1 MHSKRF
7 ASHQTAATSGAKQ
20 QTRCEGIGTKEEDMG
35 LDRRFVLAG
44 GASLIAAPFVSRA
57 EAQAGQTLRLSHT
70 DTPVGSRQQAAELF
84 ARKVAEYTGGAFN
97 VQVFHSGQVA
107 NDPKAIEQLQLGGL
121 DFTISATG
129 SYAPHVRGLNL
140 TAMPFLVDSYEQ
152 GWKLYD
158 ESKALKSHM
167 DQLPAKGLRVLSTW
181 EAGFRS
187 FTTKEPL
194 NSPAD
199 AKGKRMRVFPNDMI
213 RWIMES
219 IGFVPVV
226 LPVTEVYLAI
236 QQGTVIGQENPTD
249 TIFSLRFY
257 EVAPHLTLTRHVY
270 SPLPMTISEITWKR
284 LDAKAQEAITRAAA
298 DASAHSRQIVR
309 ADEDKQLAEM
319 TAKGA
324 KVARPTIA
332 PFREAVKPVY
342 DRAREAFGA
351 AAVDSMLADC
361 EAIRRSLPA

>member
-1 MHSKRF
+1 MN
-7 ASHQTAATSGAKQ
+7 
-20 QTRCEGIGTKEEDMG
+20 I
-35 LDRRFVLAG
+35 DRRRLIVAA
-44 GASLIAAPFVSRA
+44 GASTIAAPFVSRA
-57 EAQAGQTLRLSHT
+57 FAQSPQILRLSHT

-84 ARKVAEYTGGAFN
+84 AKKVAEYTGNAFN

-121 DFTISATG
+121 DFTVSATG

-140 TAMPFLVDSYEQ
+140 TAMPFLVDTYEQ

-158 ESKALKSHM
+158 ESKALKFQM

-194 NSPAD
+194 SSPAD

-213 RWIMES
+213 RWIMEA
-219 IGFVPVV
+219 IGFIPVV

-236 QQGTVIGQENPTD
+236 QQGAVVGQENPTD
-249 TIFSLRFY
+249 TIYSLRFY
-257 EVAPHLTLTRHVY
+257 EVAPHITLTRHVY
-270 SPLPMTISEITWKR
+270 SPLPMTISELTWKR
-284 LDAKAQEAITRAAA
+284 LDAKTQEAVTKAAA
-298 DASAHSRQIVR
+298 DASKHSRQLVR

-324 KVARPTIA
+324 KVAKPVIA

-342 DRAREAFGA
+342 DKAREAFGITI
-351 AAVDSMLADC
+351 VDGMLADC
-361 EAIRRSLPA
+361 DAIRRSNPA

>member
-1 MHSKRF
+1 MN
-7 ASHQTAATSGAKQ
+7 
-20 QTRCEGIGTKEEDMG
+20 I
-35 LDRRFVLAG
+35 DRRRLIVAAG
-44 GASLIAAPFVSRA
+44 AGAIAAPFVSRA
-57 EAQAGQTLRLSHT
+57 QSQSPQILRLSHT
-70 DTPVGSRQQAAELF
+70 DTAVGSRQQAAELF
-84 ARKVAEYTGGAFN
+84 AKKVAEYTGNAFN

-121 DFTISATG
+121 DFTVSATG

-140 TAMPFLVDSYEQ
+140 TAMPFLVDTYEQ

-158 ESKALKSHM
+158 ESKSLKFQM

-194 NSPAD
+194 ASPAD

-213 RWIMES
+213 RWIMEA

-257 EVAPHLTLTRHVY
+257 EVAPHITLTRHVY
-270 SPLPMTISEITWKR
+270 SPLPMTISELTWKR
-284 LDAKAQEAITRAAA
+284 LDAKTQEAVTKAAA
-298 DASAHSRQIVR
+298 DAAKHSRQLVR
-309 ADEDKQLAEM
+309 TDEDKQLAEM

-324 KVARPTIA
+324 KVAKPVIA

-342 DRAREAFGA
+342 DKARETFGITI
-351 AAVDSMLADC
+351 VDGMLADC
-361 EAIRRSLPA
+361 DAIRRSNPA

>member
-1 MHSKRF
+1 MS
-7 ASHQTAATSGAKQ
+7 
-20 QTRCEGIGTKEEDMG
+20 MN
-35 LDRRFVLAG
+35 RRLVLAG
-44 GASLIAAPFVSRA
+44 GAGIIAAPFVSRA
-57 EAQAGQTLRLSHT
+57 QAQAPQILRLSHT
-70 DTPVGSRQQAAELF
+70 DTAVGSRQKAAELF
-84 ARKVAEYTGGAFN
+84 AAKVAEYTGNAFN

-121 DFTISATG
+121 DFTVSATG

-152 GWKLYD
+152 GWRLYD

-167 DQLPAKGLRVLSTW
+167 DQLPAKGLRALSTW

-194 NSPAD
+194 ASPAD
-199 AKGKRMRVFPNDMI
+199 ARGKRMRVFPNDMI
-213 RWIMES
+213 RWIVEAV
-219 IGFVPVV
+219 GFVPVV

-236 QQGTVIGQENPTD
+236 QQGTVVGQENPTD

-257 EVAPHLTLTRHVY
+257 EVAPHITLTRHVY

-284 LDAKAQEAITRAAA
+284 LDAKTQEAVMKAAA
-298 DASAHSRQIVR
+298 DAARHSRQIVR
-309 ADEDKQLAEM
+309 ADEEKQLAEM

-324 KVARPTIA
+324 KVAKPAIA

-342 DRAREAFGA
+342 DKAREAFGA

-361 EAIRRSLPA
+361 EAIRRANPA

>member
-1 MHSKRF
+1 M
-7 ASHQTAATSGAKQ
+7 T
-20 QTRCEGIGTKEEDMG
+20 I
-35 LDRRFVLAG
+35 DRRHFVVAAG
-44 GASLIAAPFVSRA
+44 VSAVAAPFISRA
-57 EAQAGQTLRLSHT
+57 EAQAPQILRLSHT
-70 DTPVGSRQQAAELF
+70 DSQAGSRQKAAELF
-84 ARKVAEYTGGAFN
+84 AAKVAEYTGNAVN

-121 DFTISATG
+121 DFTVSATG

-158 ESKALKSHM
+158 ESKSLKFQM

-194 NSPAD
+194 ASPAD

-213 RWIMES
+213 RWIMEA

-236 QQGTVIGQENPTD
+236 QQGAVIGQENPTD

-257 EVAPHLTLTRHVY
+257 EVAPHITLTRHVY
-270 SPLPMTISEITWKR
+270 SPLPMTVSEITWKR
-284 LDAKAQEAITRAAA
+284 LNAKTQEAVSKAAV
-298 DASAHSRQIVR
+298 DASRLSRQLVK

-324 KVARPTIA
+324 KVARPVIA
-332 PFREAVKPVY
+332 PFREAVKSVY
-342 DRAREAFGA
+342 DKSREAYGTG
-351 AAVDSMLADC
+351 AVDGMLADC
-361 EAIRRSLPA
+361 EAIRKSTPA

>member
-1 MHSKRF
+1 MN
-7 ASHQTAATSGAKQ
+7 
-20 QTRCEGIGTKEEDMG
+20 I
-35 LDRRFVLAG
+35 DRRRLIVAAG
-44 GASLIAAPFVSRA
+44 AGAIAAPFVSRA
-57 EAQAGQTLRLSHT
+57 QAQSPQILRLSHT
-70 DTPVGSRQQAAELF
+70 DTPVGSRQKAAEMF
-84 ARKVAEYTGGAFN
+84 ASKVAEYTGNAFN

-121 DFTISATG
+121 DFTVSATG

-140 TAMPFLVDSYEQ
+140 TAMPFLVDTYEQ

-158 ESKALKSHM
+158 ESKALKLQM
-167 DQLPAKGLRVLSTW
+167 DQLPGKGLRVLSTW

-187 FTTKEPL
+187 FTTTEPL
-194 NSPAD
+194 GSPAD

-213 RWIMES
+213 RWIMEA
-219 IGFVPVV
+219 IGFIPVV

-249 TIFSLRFY
+249 TIYSLRFY
-257 EVAPHLTLTRHVY
+257 EVAPHITLTRHVY

-284 LDAKAQEAITRAAA
+284 LDAKTQEAVTRAAA
-298 DASAHSRQIVR
+298 DASKLSRQLVR

-324 KVARPTIA
+324 KVAKPVIA

-342 DRAREAFGA
+342 DKARETFGIGI
-351 AAVDSMLADC
+351 VDGMLADC
-361 EAIRRSLPA
+361 DAIRRSNPA

>member
-1 MHSKRF
+1 M
-7 ASHQTAATSGAKQ
+7 T
-20 QTRCEGIGTKEEDMG
+20 I
-35 LDRRFVLAG
+35 DRRRLIVAAG
-44 GASLIAAPFVSRA
+44 AGAIAAPFVSRA
-57 EAQAGQTLRLSHT
+57 QAQSPQILRLSHT
-70 DTPVGSRQQAAELF
+70 DTPVGSRQQAAEMF
-84 ARKVAEYTGGAFN
+84 ARKVAEYTGNAFN

-121 DFTISATG
+121 DFTVSATG

-140 TAMPFLVDSYEQ
+140 TAMPFLVDTYEQ

-158 ESKALKSHM
+158 ESKSLKFQM

-194 NSPAD
+194 ASPAD

-213 RWIMES
+213 RWIMEA

-249 TIFSLRFY
+249 TIYSLRFY
-257 EVAPHLTLTRHVY
+257 EVAPHITLTRHVY

-284 LDAKAQEAITRAAA
+284 LDAKTQEAVTKAAA
-298 DASAHSRQIVR
+298 DASKHSRQLVR

-324 KVARPTIA
+324 KVAKPVIA

-342 DRAREAFGA
+342 DKAREVFGIGI
-351 AAVDSMLADC
+351 VDGMLADC
-361 EAIRRSLPA
+361 DAIRRSNPA

>member
-1 MHSKRF
+1 MK
-7 ASHQTAATSGAKQ
+7 
-20 QTRCEGIGTKEEDMG
+20 
-35 LDRRFVLAG
+35 LDRRLVLFG
-44 GASLIAAPFVSRA
+44 GASAVAAPFVSRA
-57 EAQAGQTLRLSHT
+57 HAQAPQVLRLSHT
-70 DTPVGSRQQAAELF
+70 DTPVGSRQQAAEMF
-84 ARKVAEYTGGAFN
+84 AKKVAEYTGNAFQ

-140 TAMPFLVDSYEQ
+140 AGMPFLVDSYEQ

-158 ESKALKSHM
+158 ESKSLKFHM
-167 DQLPAKGLRVLSTW
+167 DQLPSKGLRVLSTW

-194 NSPAD
+194 VSPAD

-213 RWIMES
+213 RWIMEA
-219 IGFVPVV
+219 IGFTPVV

-236 QQGTVIGQENPTD
+236 QQGVVIGQENPTD
-249 TIFSLRFY
+249 TIYSLRFY

-284 LDAKAQEAITRAAA
+284 LDAKTQEAVTKAAA
-298 DASAHSRQIVR
+298 DAAKHSRQLVR
-309 ADEDKQLAEM
+309 ADEEKQLAEM

-324 KVARPTIA
+324 KIAKPVIA
-332 PFREAVKPVY
+332 PFREVVKPVY
-342 DRAREAFGA
+342 DKAREAFGPA
-351 AAVDSMLADC
+351 IVDSMLADC
-361 EAIRRSLPA
+361 EAIRRSTPA